1 MKTTIYSWCYNLKFY
16 MNIYAFVFPYVLFT
30 RCNSTMMSHTWTTFY
45 KYQHSNQKKKK
56 KKECVI
62 LLVFLI
68 YENTFILI
76 I

>member
-1 MKTTIYSWCYNLKFY
+1 MKTTIYSWSYNLKFY

-30 RCNSTMMSHTWTTFY
+30 RCNSIMMSHTWTTFY
-45 KYQHSNQKKKK
+45 KYQHSNQKKK